1 MRQST
6 VPRALR
12 HRDRWIVQ
20 GTLAAVTFDP
30 VDLLDDDAALRA
42 DIRLLGDLLGQTLV
56 RQVGPELLD
65 LVEQVRVLTKTL
77 RYRPDE
83 AKARQLESLL
93 AVQDLETII
102 LLTRAFSTYFHLANV
117 AEQVHRMDVLTARS
131 RRTAGWLESTVD
143 RILQAEISP
152 EEIRSIVDRLE
163 VRPVFTAHPTDAAR
177 RSMLTKLASVAD
189 LLEARSDP
197 RATRSQ
203 ISTIDDHLAETIEL
217 MWQTDEL
224 RVAKPTP
231 LDEARSAVYYL
242 DAIATTSFDRLT
254 DTVEREFARLGAPL
268 DPAAAPL
275 SFGSWAGG
283 DRDGNPNVTPEVML
297 EVLAMQHD
305 HGLRMLIGAVEA
317 LSNAL
322 STSERIAPIA
332 PALRASLLEDQ
343 RAMPEVWERFSTLS
357 AGEPYRLKCAFVHAR
372 LRATHARLVEQD
384 AGSVG
389 YSDRGELLDDLRLM
403 HESLTE
409 NRGGLIA
416 GGMVTRL
423 MRRAAAFGFGLA
435 RMDVREH
442 SDKHHE
448 LLREMFRHVADIAYD
463 ELGPGERLDLLAR
476 ELGSRRP
483 LTSPTFEV
491 SEGVGR
497 TRRTFEAILLA
508 LDRFGDGV
516 IESYIVSETTGAAD
530 VFAVAVLARDAGLID
545 LTTDLARIGFVPLF
559 ETTRE
564 VERAGEILADML
576 SDPSYRRLIALRGDR
591 QEVMLGYSDSS
602 KHGGIAT
609 SQWGLYR
616 AARMLHDVA
625 DDHGVH
631 LTLFHGRGGTIGRGG
646 GPTNEAILA
655 QPFGTVDGT
664 IKLTEQGE
672 VISDKYGLP
681 GLAERNL
688 ELTLAAVLEASLL
701 RRRPGRDDE
710 TLDRWFRAMDALSEG
725 AYVAYRAFVEAD
737 GTLDYFRAATPVA
750 ELGDLNIGSRPSMR
764 PGRDFGLDGLRAI
777 PWVFGWTQT
786 RHVVP
791 GWFGVGSGILA
802 ARRIGHGETL
812 DEMFAEWAFF
822 ATFVGNV
829 EMTLAKTDLTVARRY
844 VQALVPESLHH
855 VFDTIAEEHD
865 RTVTAVTA
873 LTGHDELLG
882 AHPTL
887 RRTLRVRDAY
897 LDPIN
902 LLQIAL
908 LARERGHE
916 SGEERLGRALLL
928 TINGIATGLRN
939 TG

>member
-1 MRQST
+1 M
-6 VPRALR
+6 
-12 HRDRWIVQ
+12 
-20 GTLAAVTFDP
+20 TFDP

-56 RQVGPELLD
+56 RQVGPGLLD
-65 LVEQVRVLTKTL
+65 LVEQVRALTKTL

-152 EEIRSIVDRLE
+152 EEIRSIVDRLD

-177 RSMLTKLASVAD
+177 RSILTKLASVAD
-189 LLEARSDP
+189 LLEERSDP

-305 HGLRMLIGAVEA
+305 HGLRMLIGAVEG

-322 STSERIAPIA
+322 STSERVTPIT

-372 LRATHARLVEQD
+372 LRATHAHLVEQD
-384 AGSVG
+384 AGGVG

-463 ELGPGERLDLLAR
+463 ELGPGERLDLLAQ

-497 TRRTFEAILLA
+497 TRRTFEAIRLA

-545 LTTDLARIGFVPLF
+545 LTADLARIGFVPLF

-576 SDPSYRRLIALRGDR
+576 SAPSYRRLIELRGDR

-701 RRRPGRDDE
+701 RRRPLRDDE
-710 TLDRWFRAMDALSEG
+710 TLDRWSRAMDALSEG

-812 DEMFAEWAFF
+812 DEMFAEWSFF

-844 VQALVPESLHH
+844 VQALVPEALHH

-908 LARERGHE
+908 LARVRGHE

>member
-1 MRQST
+1 MTS
-6 VPRALR
+6 
-12 HRDRWIVQ
+12 
-20 GTLAAVTFDP
+20 DP
-30 VDLLDDDAALRA
+30 VDLLDDGAALRA

-65 LVEQVRVLTKTL
+65 LVEQVRALTKTL
-77 RYRPDE
+77 RDRPDE
-83 AKARQLESLL
+83 AKAGQLESLL

-102 LLTRAFSTYFHLANV
+102 LLTRAFSTYFYLANV

-143 RILQAEISP
+143 RVLEAEIP
-152 EEIRSIVDRLE
+152 LEEVRSIVRRLE
-163 VRPVFTAHPTDAAR
+163 VRPVFTAHPTEAAR
-177 RSMLTKLASVAD
+177 RSMLTKLSSVAE
-189 LLEARSDP
+189 LLEERSDP

-203 ISTIDDHLAETIEL
+203 ISTIDHRLAETIEL

-242 DAIATTSFDRLT
+242 EAIATTSFDRLT

-268 DPAAAPL
+268 EPAAAPL

-283 DRDGNPNVTPEVML
+283 DRDGNPNVTSELLL

-305 HGLRMLIGAVEA
+305 HGLRMLIEAVEA
-317 LSNAL
+317 LSTAL

-357 AGEPYRLKCAFVHAR
+357 AGEPYRLKCAFMHAR
-372 LRATHARLVEQD
+372 LRATHAHLVEQD
-384 AGSVG
+384 VGRVG
-389 YSDRGELLDDLRLM
+389 YSGRGELLGDLRLVY
-403 HESLTE
+403 ESLTE

-416 GGMVTRL
+416 GGIVTRL
-423 MRRAAAFGFGLA
+423 MRRVAAFGFGLA
-435 RMDVREH
+435 RIDVREH
-442 SDKHHE
+442 ADKHHE
-448 LLREMFRHVADIAYD
+448 LLREIFRHVADISYD
-463 ELGPGERLDLLAR
+463 ELSPGERLDLLAQ

-483 LTSPTFEV
+483 LISPTVEL
-491 SEGVGR
+491 SEGGGR
-497 TRRTFEAILLA
+497 TRRSFEAIRRA
-508 LDRFGDGV
+508 LDRFGDEV
-516 IESYIVSETTGAAD
+516 VESYIVSETTGAAD

-545 LTTDLARIGFVPLF
+545 FTTGLARIGFVPLF

-564 VERAGEILADML
+564 VERAGEILDDML
-576 SDPSYRRLIALRGDR
+576 TNPSYRRLVELRGDR

-701 RRRPGRDDE
+701 HRRARSDDE
-710 TLDRWFRAMDALSEG
+710 TLDRWFRAMDAVSEG
-725 AYVAYRAFVEAD
+725 AHVAYRAFVEAD

-750 ELGDLNIGSRPSMR
+750 ELGELNIGSRPSMR

-802 ARRIGHGETL
+802 ARRLGHGETL
-812 DEMFAEWAFF
+812 DEMFSKWSFF

-829 EMTLAKTDLTVARRY
+829 EMTLAKTDLTVAERY
-844 VQALVPESLHH
+844 VHALVPESLHH
-855 VFDTIAEEHD
+855 VFDIITEEHE
-865 RTVTAVTA
+865 RTVAAVTA
-873 LTGHDELLG
+873 ITGHDKLLG

-887 RRTLRVRDAY
+887 RRTLSVRDAY

-902 LLQIAL
+902 LLQVAL
-908 LARERGHE
+908 LARERGPD
-916 SGEERLGRALLL
+916 SGGEKLARALLL